1 MIKSMTGFGRGT
13 SEGKISSFVVEI
25 KTVNHRYFELNVR
38 MPRALISLEDNIRKY
53 VNEKIK
59 RGKIDVFV
67 TQNQGEKESME
78 VVLNEQVAESYLSA
92 LHKLK
97 DKYGLRD
104 DVSSSTLARFPEVLT
119 LKQKEEDIEEIWQEL
134 LPSLEAAVSNLCSMR
149 EEEGKKLLEDIAN
162 RCECISGNVEI
173 INNRVPEISEEYRI
187 KLLKKVEEIL
197 TERNIDESRIAME
210 VVLQADK
217 SCIDEEIV
225 RLKSHVNQ
233 VLETLKINEPVGRKL
248 DFIVQEMN
256 REVNTIASKVNDLK
270 LTNVALD
277 IKSDIEKIR
286 EQVQNVE

>member
-13 SEGKISSFVVEI
+13 SEGEISSFVVEM

-38 MPRALISLEDNIRKY
+38 MPRTLISLEDNIRKF
-53 VNEKIK
+53 VNEKVK
-59 RGKIDVFV
+59 RGKVDIFV
-67 TQNQGEKESME
+67 TQNQGDKDSME
-78 VVLNEQVAESYLSA
+78 VVLNEQIAESYLGA

-97 DKYGLRD
+97 DRYGLRD

-119 LKQKEEDIEEIWQEL
+119 LKQKEEDMDQIWQEL

-149 EEEGKKLLEDIAN
+149 EEEGKKLLADITS
-162 RCECISGNVEI
+162 RCECISENVEI
-173 INNRVPEISEEYRI
+173 INSRVPEISEEYR
-187 KLLKKVEEIL
+187 KRLLKKVEDIL

-217 SCIDEEIV
+217 TCIDEEIV

-233 VLETLKINEPVGRKL
+233 VLETLKMNEPIGRKL

-256 REVNTIASKVNDLK
+256 REANTIASKVNDLK